1 MRFEQHLGT
10 RLRVPRFALH
20 TKRFKVNVRQENE
33 LMEAFLIVVFFT
45 VFIAAVALPLSFLVR
60 MGFLP
65 FSQRVRNQVKTHPV
79 LHILWF
85 LFAAVLFTM
94 VFVVTGSD

>member
-1 MRFEQHLGT
+1 MMEGILIFVL
-10 RLRVPRFALH
+10 FA
-20 TKRFKVNVRQENE
+20 
-33 LMEAFLIVVFFT
+33 
-45 VFIAAVALPLSFLVR
+45 VFIAALALPISFLVR

-85 LFAAVLFTM
+85 LFAALLFTM